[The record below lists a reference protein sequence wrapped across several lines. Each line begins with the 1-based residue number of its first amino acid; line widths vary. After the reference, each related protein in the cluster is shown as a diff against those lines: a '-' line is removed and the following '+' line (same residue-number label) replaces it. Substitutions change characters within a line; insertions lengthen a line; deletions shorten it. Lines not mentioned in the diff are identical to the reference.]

1 MSQNTQNELIER
13 YLYDV
18 TRRLPEKQKKDIE
31 EELRTLVEDMLAEYE
46 GNGKEESENIKEVL
60 EKLGDPAKLALKY
73 RDGQDHLIG
82 GTYYPVY
89 CQILKIVLLCVT
101 VGMAVSAVISF
112 FVTAGNNGINTV
124 DAVVE
129 TVENGFINIAAI
141 PGALLEAFACVT
153 LVFFLLERNQVRLQG
168 TENVWKITSL
178 PPVPVKKAVISRG
191 DSIAGLVFSVL
202 VIVLLVC
209 APEFAGAWVKD
220 GNGNMV
226 AISIFNLSVWNRILP
241 LLIIS
246 FACGIVDDFVKLIA
260 GCYNLTVMY
269 VSIFCTVVGII
280 VTVYMFKTYEIFNPD
295 FVEEVS
301 ALTGKTFHAQGD
313 IMVYWN
319 TGIGGMALSDIFMG
333 IICLIMSIDLAVT
346 VYRTLRYGYRGNQ

>member
-1 MSQNTQNELIER
+1 MSQKKQNELIER

-31 EELRTLVEDMLAEYE
+31 EELRTLIEDMLAEYE

-60 EKLGDPAKLALKY
+60 EELGDPARLALKY
-73 RDGQDHLIG
+73 RDGEDHLIG

-178 PPVPVKKAVISRG
+178 PPVPAKKAVISRG

-226 AISIFNLSVWNRILP
+226 AISIFNMSIWNRILP
-241 LLIIS
+241 LFIITL
-246 FACGIVDDFVKLIA
+246 ACGIVDDFVKLIA
-260 GCYNLTVMY
+260 GCYKLTVMY
-269 VSIFCTVVGII
+269 VSIFCTIVSMI
-280 VTVYMFKTYEIFNPD
+280 VTVYTFKVYEIFNPD
-295 FVEEVS
+295 FVKEIS
-301 ALTGKTFHAQGD
+301 AVTGKTFDSKHD
-313 IMVYWN
+313 IMLYWN
-319 TGIGGMALSDIFMG
+319 TGIGGMSLSDIFVRL
-333 IICLIMSIDLAVT
+333 ICLGLGIELAVT